1 MERAHTGVRSR
12 CKTQGLYM
20 AKGCEW
26 RPIGPEPLGGSPENF
41 LKIRPSEM
49 HSEAHFFNS
58 LNQKVMK
65 IK

>member
-1 MERAHTGVRSR
+1 
-12 CKTQGLYM
+12 M
-20 AKGCEW
+20 AKGCER
-26 RPIGPEPLGGSPENF
+26 RPVGPEPLGGVWGHAPPENF

-49 HSEAHFFNS
+49 QSEAHFFNS

>member
-1 MERAHTGVRSR
+1 
-12 CKTQGLYM
+12 M
-20 AKGCEW
+20 AKGCGR
-26 RPIGPEPLGGSPENF
+26 RPVGPERLGGSPENF

-65 IK
+65 IKQGSCN